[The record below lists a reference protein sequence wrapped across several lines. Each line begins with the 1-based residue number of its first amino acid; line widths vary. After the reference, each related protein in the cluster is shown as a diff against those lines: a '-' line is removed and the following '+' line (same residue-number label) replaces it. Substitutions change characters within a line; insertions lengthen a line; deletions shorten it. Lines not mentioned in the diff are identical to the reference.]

1 MADAAVFVGWG
12 GVARGREVQ
21 ALQVFTESQAY
32 YGRLQASGAIE
43 SFETVILQPHGGD
56 LAGFIVL
63 RGERAKLDE
72 VVASDEFQTLT
83 VRASMIADN
92 VGVVNAAIG
101 GSLAEGIARFQAA
114 IPS

>member
-12 GVARGREVQ
+12 GIARGREAQ
-21 ALQVFTESQAY
+21 ALQVFNDSQAY

-43 SFETVILQPHGGD
+43 SFEIVILQPHGGD
-56 LAGFIVL
+56 LAGFVVL
-63 RGERAKLDE
+63 RGERTKLDQA
-72 VVASDEFQTLT
+72 VASEEFQTLT

-101 GSLAEGIARFQAA
+101 ASLGEGIARFQAA
-114 IPS
+114 IPT